1 MIICEAVG
9 SSRTGEDLEADA
21 LVAQI
26 AELRAQIDLARERR
40 AATRSASEQEEIA
53 TLRERITAAK
63 AFVAK
68 QSNGA
73 ASVEARARR
82 TRLWVGIFLSVL
94 GVGLIGALWRVLRTN
109 TEEGLGY
116 FYLIFGL
123 PLLMGVVMIL
133 QSRYSTFRNGSLDA
147 ESDS

>member
-1 MIICEAVG
+1 MG
-9 SSRTGEDLEADA
+9 SSRTGEDREADA

-26 AELRAQIDLARERR
+26 AELRAQIDLERERR
-40 AATRSASEQEEIA
+40 AKTRSASEQYEIA

-73 ASVEARARR
+73 VSVEARARR
-82 TRLWVGIFLSVL
+82 TRLWVGIVLTVL
-94 GVGLIGALWRVLRTN
+94 GVGLTVSLWRMLRN
-109 TEEGLGY
+109 DAGEGLSY
-116 FYLIFGL
+116 FYLVFGL

-133 QSRYSTFRNGSLDA
+133 QSQYSAFRNGSLDA
-147 ESDS
+147 EDDS

>member
-1 MIICEAVG
+1 VG
-9 SSRTGEDLEADA
+9 GSRTGEDREADA

-26 AELRAQIDLARERR
+26 AQLRAQIGLERERR

-53 TLRERITAAK
+53 ALRERITAAK

-73 ASVEARARR
+73 VGVEARARR
-82 TRLWVGIFLSVL
+82 TRFWVGIVLSVL
-94 GVGLIGALWRVLRTN
+94 GVGLTVSLWRMLRDN

-123 PLLMGVVMIL
+123 PLLMGVVLIL
-133 QSRYSTFRNGSLDA
+133 QSRYSAFRNGSLDP
-147 ESDS
+147 EDDS